1 MSADIKRYFLPDV
14 ILQIREIIDEAC
26 GNEVFFA
33 GKINADGV
41 VYEVSDAAHGNS
53 SSVPVHRGKA
63 RDCDVLIHNHPGGNL
78 SPSQADIQAAQAAS
92 ESAQGFLIVDNAV
105 SEVYVVVEPVKPK
118 AITKIDGKRA
128 GAYLSDGG
136 PLSVLSENFEERT
149 VQIELL
155 RQIASTFNGNGIG
168 VFEAGTGVGKSYAY
182 LIPALLWAVQNQQ
195 RVVISTGTINL
206 QQQLCGKDI
215 PAAEKII
222 GTDVKFLLMKGRQN
236 YICRR
241 RFEDASA
248 VRELFGDD
256 TEIFDKIREWIS
268 STQTGSR
275 SDLAFMPPESV
286 WSRINSESDA
296 CLGMRCPYHADC
308 FVMKVRKEALGANL
322 IVVNHH
328 LLFADIESRMSSGSY
343 DDAAVLPP
351 YRRLIFDEAHG
362 IESAAT
368 SFFSETFNK
377 FKVLKQM
384 NQLYRRRKN
393 SETGFLC
400 TLAILSSN
408 EEIAAEAYE
417 LASRIKSDMANL
429 ETAALDLLQAEHTLR
444 LCEKTARAF
453 GPVISLSSTL
463 AGSLGK
469 FISSAREIMDG
480 IAEDDKS
487 VPAFWESKV
496 LLRRLED
503 VSVVLRDFAEW
514 DEKRGMV
521 FWIQKKMLSADSAR
535 DSDSPYYVTFTET
548 PLDIAPL
555 MNSGVFELMESVVCT
570 SATLRTGRDFSYWM
584 RRAGILYAE
593 KERVRCGAFPS
604 PFPYDKNMLFA
615 VPNDAPLPES
625 PEFQAWIERAVV
637 RLIEA
642 ASGRTLVLF
651 TSYDSLRNTYAAAV
665 RSLRQSG
672 IALLKQGDD
681 DNARLLEMFKKD
693 VSSVLFATDSFW
705 QGVDVPGE
713 SLSQVILVKLP
724 FTVPNDPVF
733 TARADAIQ
741 AGGGSSFM
749 ELSLP
754 EAVIKFCQGIG
765 RLMRRASDRGC
776 VIVLDRRLYEKRYG
790 SVFLS
795 CIPECKRLYEPAES
809 IADAVSDF
817 LFSGRK

>member
-1 MSADIKRYFLPDV
+1 MSADIKKYFSSDV
-14 ILQIREIIDEAC
+14 VLQMQEIIDGAC

-33 GKINADGV
+33 GNINADGV
-41 VYEVSDAAHGNS
+41 VCAVSDAAHGNS
-53 SSVPVHRGKA
+53 ASVPVHRGKA
-63 RDCDVLIHNHPGGNL
+63 RECDVLIHNHPGGNL
-78 SPSQADIQAAQAAS
+78 SPSQADIQVAQNAS
-92 ESAQGFLIVDNAV
+92 ENGQGFLIVNNAV

-118 AITKIDGKRA
+118 VIKKIDELSA
-128 GAYLSDGG
+128 GAYLADGG

-155 RQIASTFNGNGIG
+155 RQIASTFNRNGIG
-168 VFEAGTGVGKSYAY
+168 VFEAGTGVGKSFAY

-195 RVVISTGTINL
+195 RVVVSTGTINL
-206 QQQLCGKDI
+206 QQQLCEKDI

-222 GTDVKFLLMKGRQN
+222 GADVKYILMKGRQN

-248 VRELFGDD
+248 QRELFGDD
-256 TEIFDKIREWIS
+256 TEIFDKIRGWIT

-275 SDLAFMPPESV
+275 SDLSFMPPDSL
-286 WSRINSESDA
+286 WTRINSESDA
-296 CLGMRCPYHADC
+296 CFGMRCPYHADC
-308 FVMKVRKEALGANL
+308 FVMRMRKDALDANL

-328 LLFADIESRMSSGSY
+328 LLFADIESRLSSGSY
-343 DDAAVLPP
+343 DDASVLPP

-377 FKVLKQM
+377 FKVLKQI

-393 SETGFLC
+393 SESGFLC
-400 TLAILSSN
+400 TLAILSAN
-408 EEIAAEAYE
+408 EEVAAEAYE
-417 LASRIKSDMANL
+417 LVSRIKSDMVNL
-429 ETAALDLLQAEHTLR
+429 ETAALDLLQADYTLR
-444 LCEKTARAF
+444 LYDKTARAF

-469 FISSAREIMDG
+469 FISCAREIMDG
-480 IAEDDKS
+480 IAEDDTS

-503 VSVVLRDFAEW
+503 ISVVLRDFAVW
-514 DEKRGMV
+514 NEKQELV
-521 FWIQKKMLSADSAR
+521 FWIQKKMLSADSAQ
-535 DSDSPYYVTFTET
+535 DSDNPYYVTFTET

-555 MNSGVFELMESVVCT
+555 MNSGVFEHMESVICT

-584 RRAGILYAE
+584 RRTGVLYAE
-593 KERVRCGAFPS
+593 KERVRCGEFLS
-604 PFPYDKNMLFA
+604 PFPYDTNMLFA

-625 PEFQAWIERAVV
+625 PGFQVWIERAVL

-642 ASGRTLVLF
+642 AAGRTLVLF
-651 TSYDSLRNTYAAAV
+651 TSYDSLKNTYAAVV
-665 RSLRQSG
+665 RSLRQFDG
-672 IALLKQGDD
+672 AILKQGDD
-681 DNARLLEMFKKD
+681 DNARLLETFKKD

-713 SLSQVILVKLP
+713 SLSQVIIVKLP

-733 TARADAIQ
+733 TARADAVQ
-741 AGGGSSFM
+741 SRGGSSFM

-754 EAVIKFCQGIG
+754 EAVIKFRQGMG

-776 VIVLDRRLYEKRYG
+776 VIALDRRLYEKRYG
-790 SVFLS
+790 AVFLN
-795 CIPECKRLYEPAES
+795 CIPECKRLYEPIEK

-817 LFSGRK
+817 LFARRN

>member
-1 MSADIKRYFLPDV
+1 MSVDIQNYFSSDV
-14 ILQIREIIDEAC
+14 VSQMRKSIEEAE

-33 GKINADGV
+33 GRINEDGV
-41 VYEVSDAAHGNS
+41 VCAVSDAAHGNKM
-53 SSVPVHRGKA
+53 SVLVHREES
-63 RDCDVLIHNHPGGNL
+63 RSCDVLIHNHPGGNL
-78 SPSQADIQAAQAAS
+78 SPSQADIQVAQNAS
-92 ESAQGFLIVDNAV
+92 ENAQGFFIINNAV
-105 SEVYVVVEPVKPK
+105 SEVYVVVAPVKPK
-118 AITKIDGKRA
+118 VIKKIDEQRA
-128 GAYLSDGG
+128 GEYLADGG

-155 RQIASTFNGNGIG
+155 QQIATAFNENGIG

-182 LIPALLWAVQNQQ
+182 LIPALIWAMQNQQ
-195 RVVISTGTINL
+195 RVVVSTGTINL
-206 QQQLCGKDI
+206 QQQLCEKDI

-222 GTDVKFLLMKGRQN
+222 GADVKFLLMKGRQN

-248 VRELFGDD
+248 QRELFGDD
-256 TEIFDKIREWIS
+256 TEIFDKIREWIA

-275 SDLAFMPPESV
+275 SDLAFMPPDSV

-308 FVMKVRKEALGANL
+308 FVMKMRKEALGANL

-343 DDAAVLPP
+343 DDASVLPP

-377 FKVLKQM
+377 FKVLKQI

-400 TLAILSSN
+400 TLAILSAN
-408 EEIAAEAYE
+408 EEAAAEAYE
-417 LASRIKSDMANL
+417 LVARIKSDMANL
-429 ETAALDLLQAEHTLR
+429 ETAALDLLQSEYTLR

-469 FISSAREIMDG
+469 FIACSREIMDG

-487 VPAFWESKV
+487 VPAFWEAKV

-503 VSVVLRDFAEW
+503 VSVVLRDFAVW
-514 DEKRGMV
+514 DEKRELV
-521 FWIQKKMLSADSAR
+521 FWIQRKQLSADTAR
-535 DSDSPYYVTFTET
+535 ESDNPFYVTFTET

-555 MNSGVFELMESVVCT
+555 MNSGVFEPMESVVCT
-570 SATLRTGRDFSYWM
+570 SATLKTGRDFSYWM
-584 RRAGILYAE
+584 RRAGILYAD
-593 KERVRCGAFPS
+593 KERVRCGEFLS
-604 PFPYDKNMLFA
+604 PFPYNTNMLFA

-625 PEFQAWIERAVV
+625 VEFQAWLEKAVV

-642 ASGRTLVLF
+642 AAGRTLVLF
-651 TSYDSLRNTYAAAV
+651 TSYDSLRNTYAAAA
-665 RSLRQSG
+665 RTLKHFDG
-672 IALLKQGDD
+672 ALLKQGDD
-681 DNARLLEMFKKD
+681 DNSRLLETFKKD
-693 VSSVLFATDSFW
+693 VASVLFATDSFW

-713 SLSQVILVKLP
+713 SLSQVIVVKLP

-741 AGGGSSFM
+741 SRGGSSFM

-754 EAVIKFCQGIG
+754 EAVIKFRQGVG

-776 VIVLDRRLYEKRYG
+776 VITLDRRLYEKRYG
-790 SVFLS
+790 SLFLG
-795 CIPECKRLYEPAES
+795 CIPECKRLYEPLEK
-809 IADAVSDF
+809 IADSVTDF
-817 LFSGRK
+817 LFN